1 MKKILSSALALIM
14 LLSCLSVTAFA
25 AENPTTTDKGATIT
39 ATGSYVP
46 NVVSQ
51 VVSLDVAWGAMTFTF
66 SSNTNWDPST
76 HTSSGTSGWTAEGN
90 DITLTNHSNADI
102 VAKLNFYSEINGL
115 GGNFYDAAENGN
127 AITDVTL
134 ATADGTSVAEA
145 PAKTIYFRME
155 QGEIT
160 QDEANLGTVYLTIS
174 DSQTSTHEW
183 VNGTCTICKKTMV
196 TTEVSGSTLIL
207 TIPAN
212 VYHPSIATAME
223 EVSRND
229 QITAFVV
236 KGSVTSAQYDIVKN
250 GRNGAAVFFTDLQTN
265 NYISAAG
272 NTYTCTLGSASDEK
286 YVLIARRFS
295 N

>member
-236 KGSVTSAQYDIVKN
+236 KGSVTSAQY
-250 GRNGAAVFFTDLQTN
+250 
-265 NYISAAG
+265 
-272 NTYTCTLGSASDEK
+272 
-286 YVLIARRFS
+286 
-295 N
+295 